1 MAGTR
6 QILNRRKAAENISK
20 VTHTMETI
28 SAVRY
33 RQYFNTW
40 RDGRGFYD
48 SLATMAYLMVT
59 AEKTIDHPLMMD
71 NGSRTSA
78 LVVIGSDRGLCGS
91 YNSDIFRLI
100 DIHLNMAKRFNR
112 KLKIYAAGAKVIG
125 YLAGKGVETAGT
137 YTDFDDIPSV
147 KQLQEMG
154 DGFIDDYIKGDIGR
168 LSVVYTRFFSPASQR
183 AQTLSVL
190 PISELI
196 DDLTTRATVIWPWE
210 RSFEDFTVTPT
221 VDEFF
226 DGVARLMVNTS
237 LSGCFLESLLSEHL
251 ERVVAMRSATDNA
264 DEMIETL
271 NREYNR
277 ARQGQITNELLDII
291 GGSIN

>member
-6 QILNRRKAAENISK
+6 QIINRLRAAENISK

-33 RQYFNTW
+33 RQHFNTW

-59 AEKTIDHPLMMD
+59 AEQTIDHPLMED
-71 NGSRTSA
+71 NGSRTTA

-112 KLKIYAAGAKVIG
+112 TLKIYAAGSKVIG
-125 YLAGKGVETAGT
+125 HLAGKGV
-137 YTDFDDIPSV
+137 DIEDNYIFEDVPSV
-147 KQLQEMG
+147 EQIQAMG
-154 DGFIDDYIKGDIGR
+154 DGFINDYIAGDIGK
-168 LSVVYTRFFSPASQR
+168 LNVVYTRFFSPASQR
-183 AQTLSVL
+183 AQTLSIL
-190 PISELI
+190 PIAELI

-210 RSFEDFTVTPT
+210 RSFEDFTVTPS
-221 VDEFF
+221 VEEFF
-226 DGVARLMVNTS
+226 DGVARLMVNAS
-237 LSGCFLESLLSEHL
+237 LSACFLESLLSEHL

-264 DEMIETL
+264 NDMIESL
-271 NREYNR
+271 NQEYNR

-291 GGSIN
+291 GGTIN

>member
-33 RQYFNTW
+33 RQHFNTW

-48 SLATMAYLMVT
+48 ALATMAYLMVT
-59 AEKTIDHPLMMD
+59 AEETIDHPLMMD
-71 NGSRTSA
+71 NGSRSSA

-91 YNSDIFRLI
+91 YNSDVFRLI
-100 DIHLNMAKRFNR
+100 DIHLKMAKRFNR
-112 KLKIYAAGAKVIG
+112 TLKIYAAGAKVIG
-125 YLAGKGVETAGT
+125 YLAGKGVEVAET
-137 YTDFDDIPSV
+137 YTDFEDVPSV
-147 KQLQEMG
+147 EQIQAMG
-154 DGFIDDYIKGDIGR
+154 DGFIDDYIAGDIGK
-168 LSVVYTRFFSPASQR
+168 LNIVYTRFFSPASQR
-183 AQTLSVL
+183 AQTLSIL

-210 RSFEDFTVTPT
+210 RSFEDFTVKPS
-221 VDEFF
+221 VEDFF
-226 DGVARLMVNTS
+226 DGVARLMVSTS
-237 LSGCFLESLLSEHL
+237 LSSCFLESLLSEHL

-264 DEMIETL
+264 DEMIESL
-271 NREYNR
+271 NQEYNR

>member
-1 MAGTR
+1 MSGTR
-6 QILNRRKAAENISK
+6 QILNRLKAAENISK

-33 RQYFNTW
+33 RQYFNKW

-48 SLATMAYLMVT
+48 ALATMAYLMVT
-59 AEKTIDHPLMMD
+59 AEETIKHPLMTD

-91 YNSDIFRLI
+91 YNSDVFRLI

-112 KLKIYAAGAKVIG
+112 KLKIYAAGSKAIAH
-125 YLAGKGVETAGT
+125 LAGKRVEVEDT
-137 YTDFDDIPSV
+137 YTDFENVPSIE
-147 KQLQEMG
+147 QIQAMG
-154 DGFIDDYIKGDIGR
+154 DGFINDYIAGDIGR

-183 AQTLSVL
+183 AQTLSIL
-190 PISELI
+190 PIAELI

-210 RSFEDFTVTPT
+210 RSFEDFTVTPS
-221 VDEFF
+221 VEEFF
-226 DGVARLMVNTS
+226 DGVARLMVNAS

-264 DEMIETL
+264 NDMIESL
-271 NREYNR
+271 NHDYNR

>member
-33 RQYFNTW
+33 RQHFNTW
-40 RDGRGFYD
+40 RDGRDFYD
-48 SLATMAYLMVT
+48 ALATMAYLMVT
-59 AEKTIDHPLMMD
+59 AEETLEHPLLLD
-71 NGSRTSA
+71 NGSKTTA

-100 DIHLNMAKRFNR
+100 EIHLNMAKRFNR
-112 KLKIYAAGAKVIG
+112 KLKIYAAGTKAIS
-125 YLAGKGVETAGT
+125 YLAGKGVEVAGT
-137 YTDFDDIPSV
+137 YTDFVDIPSV
-147 KQLQEMG
+147 EQLQTMG

-168 LSVVYTRFFSPASQR
+168 LSFVYTRFFSPASQR
-183 AQTLSVL
+183 AQTLSIL
-190 PISELI
+190 PIAELI

-210 RSFEDFTVTPT
+210 LSFEDFMVTPS
-221 VDEFF
+221 VDDFF
-226 DGVARLMVNTS
+226 DGVARLMVNAAFS
-237 LSGCFLESLLSEHL
+237 SCFLESLLSEHL
-251 ERVVAMRSATDNA
+251 GRVVAMRSATDNA
-264 DEMIETL
+264 DEMIESL

>member
-6 QILNRRKAAENISK
+6 QILNRLKAAENISK

-33 RQYFNTW
+33 KQHFNTW

-59 AEKTIDHPLMMD
+59 AEKTIDHPLMRD
-71 NGSRTSA
+71 NDSRTNA
-78 LVVIGSDRGLCGS
+78 LIVIGSNRGLCGS
-91 YNSDIFRLI
+91 YNSEIFRLI
-100 DIHLNMAKRFNR
+100 DIHVNMAKRFNR
-112 KLKIYAAGAKVIG
+112 KLKIYAAGSKVIG
-125 YLAGKGVETAGT
+125 HLAGKRIEVEDT
-137 YTDFDDIPSV
+137 YTDFEDIPSV
-147 KQLQEMG
+147 EQVQSMG
-154 DGFIDDYIKGDIGR
+154 DGFINDYIAGDIGR
-168 LSVVYTRFFSPASQR
+168 LSVVYTRFFSPSSQR
-183 AQTLSVL
+183 AQTLSIL

-210 RSFEDFTVTPT
+210 RSFEDFTVTPS

-226 DGVARLMVNTS
+226 DGVARLMVNAS
-237 LSGCFLESLLSEHL
+237 LSSCFLESLLSEHL

-264 DEMIETL
+264 NEMIESL
-271 NREYNR
+271 NHEYNR